1 MTLFRLDPR
10 LASDTAVIGDWM
22 LSRVLLMNDSRYPW
36 LILVPR
42 RANMTEIFD
51 LEQPDRA
58 ALINEIA
65 KASARLKTWAH
76 ADKINVG
83 ALGNVVSQ
91 LHVHIVARKKDD
103 ARFMACPPRWRD
115 GRRMGAKGKGRK
127 RRGAKGSGRKGH
139 GPKEGGSRTAG
150 ASNGRGPQTASAR
163 SWRTGHP

>member
-58 ALINEIA
+58 ALINEVA

-91 LHVHIVARKKDD
+91 LHVHVVARKRDD
-103 ARFMACPPRWRD
+103 P
-115 GRRMGAKGKGRK
+115 
-127 RRGAKGSGRKGH
+127 
-139 GPKEGGSRTAG
+139 AG
-150 ASNGRGPQTASAR
+150 AAPIWGVGETVRYSEDELERVMAELS
-163 SWRTGHP
+163 HVLK